1 MKIKTLP
8 AIVAFCL
15 LSAGGYAQ
23 FNVFRVSGG
32 APTETG
38 EGIFYSLPRSVIE
51 VTVVVEKVE
60 NYKGPY
66 SEFALRML
74 GLKNVVTANTV
85 EYAISSV
92 NIVTGSEPD
101 PDQFFFVTGNK
112 KSMKD
117 AESTIL
123 RLDEAG
129 VILGT
134 IGHDA
139 VELKD
144 RKEEQVL
151 QKQTGEEKDVFG
163 DLFKYSADMNIFEK
177 IDTIIRRISIDT
189 MTVERQYLKR
199 TVVEKTPEQK
209 AREAADF
216 ISRIK
221 EKRFNLLTGEQEV
234 NYNRETLEYMDTQLS
249 NMEKEYLR
257 LFTGVRLV
265 KKEVYSFR
273 YVPVAEQLN
282 VDVPLFRFDKMRGI
296 LDLDENGGKII
307 NLRFHRVGNTYAIQG
322 FLGQA
327 EKLPKI
333 QGLAYRIPEMVKVMI
348 RYGEA
353 VTETRCLVSQLG
365 VVTMLPADKQRVLF
379 HPGTGSIKEI
389 QY

>member
-1 MKIKTLP
+1 MFT
-8 AIVAFCL
+8 FCL
-15 LSAGGYAQ
+15 LAVGSHAQ
-23 FNVFRVSGG
+23 LNVFRVSGG
-32 APTETG
+32 APAETG

-51 VTVVVEKVE
+51 VTVMVEKVE

-92 NIVTGSEPD
+92 TIATEAEPD
-101 PDQFFFVTGNK
+101 PDQFFFVTGNRK
-112 KSMKD
+112 PMKD

-123 RLDEAG
+123 HLDEAG

-134 IGHDA
+134 IGHDTDKVA
-139 VELKD
+139 AG
-144 RKEEQVL
+144 KEDPVKEVQA
-151 QKQTGEEKDVFG
+151 GEDKDVFG

-216 ISRIK
+216 ISKIK

-265 KKEVYSFR
+265 KKQAYSFR

-282 VDVPLFRFDKMRGI
+282 LDVPLFRFDKMRGV

-307 NLRFHRVGNTYAIQG
+307 NLRFQRIGNTYAIQG

-333 QGLAYRIPEMVKVMI
+333 QGLAYRIPEMVKVMV
-348 RYGEA
+348 RYGEE
-353 VTETRCLVSQLG
+353 VTETRCLISQLG
-365 VVTMLPADKQRVLF
+365 VVTMLPSDKQKVIF
-379 HPGTGSIKEI
+379 HPETGSIRKI